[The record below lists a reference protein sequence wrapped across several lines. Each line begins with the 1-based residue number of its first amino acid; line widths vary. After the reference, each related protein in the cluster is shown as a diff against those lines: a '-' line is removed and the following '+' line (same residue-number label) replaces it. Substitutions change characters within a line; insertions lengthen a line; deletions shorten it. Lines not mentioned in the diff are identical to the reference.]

1 MIVVPD
7 DFWGEVPKALLLL
20 KPRESATAEE
30 IIEHC
35 RGKIGD
41 FKLPK
46 SVDFVTALPKG
57 GTGKI
62 LKNVLREKYWAG
74 YERRVH

>member
-35 RGKIGD
+35 PSKIPD

-46 SVDFVTALPKG
+46 SVDFGTELPKG
-57 GTGKI
+57 A
-62 LKNVLREKYWAG
+62 RA
-74 YERRVH
+74 RF